1 MIRAVIFDVGGVL
14 AYDVWEHLLLDEPD
28 PANPDKPVGIA
39 SFYGLRRRD
48 VERVGRKLWK
58 IYSRPSNIL
67 GGENLDLEDH
77 YWCDFIEELKDQLP
91 RSIRTSDLKGRTDSF
106 IQPVNKAG
114 MESLLKELQSKKLRL
129 VICSD
134 NTEFWFRRQVAKLEL
149 HRFFSRQ
156 DCFVSYEVGYSK
168 DSPRFEKFHAISQA
182 LEMDSA
188 SCVFIDD
195 RQKNVEWAL
204 KYGFTPMLFPS
215 HSSWGIDYLRALFS
229 QMRL

>member
-28 PANPDKPVGIA
+28 LANPDKPVGIA
-39 SFYGLRRRD
+39 SFYGLQHSD

-77 YWCDFIEELKDQLP
+77 YWCAFIAELKDQLP
-91 RSIRTSDLKGRTDSF
+91 RSIRTSDLKDRTDSF
-106 IQPVNKAG
+106 IRPINQAG
-114 MESLLKELQSKKLRL
+114 MESLLKELQSKNLRL

-149 HRFFSRQ
+149 QRFFSRQ

-182 LEMDSA
+182 LQMDA
-188 SCVFIDD
+188 TSCAFIDD
-195 RQKNVEWAL
+195 RQKNVESAF

-215 HSSWGIDYLRALFS
+215 HSSWGMDYLRALFS